1 MNANLKKPSSQW
13 KFVIFQENVVTVVG
27 HRGFP
32 RKFPDNT
39 LAGFAAAFEIVGMV
53 ETDIRRSLD
62 GLLVLSHD
70 PEIDD
75 RVVAETSWAEISEI
89 DLGFGQ
95 NPMLLDDA
103 LSALPGHSWNLEVK
117 NFPGEPGFEDHL
129 DLAIETARR
138 AGDGDLVSS
147 FYWPNVD
154 RIRVEMPMVATGLL
168 LEQGMNIVD
177 ALEHAREKGHVAII
191 PEWTMILENPR
202 LVVLANT
209 HGIGVATWTVNDPA
223 AAIRLAEA
231 GVSAIIT
238 DDPELILETL

>member
-1 MNANLKKPSSQW
+1 
-13 KFVIFQENVVTVVG
+13 
-27 HRGFP
+27 
-32 RKFPDNT
+32 
-39 LAGFAAAFEIVGMV
+39 
-53 ETDIRRSLD
+53 
-62 GLLVLSHD
+62 
-70 PEIDD
+70 
-75 RVVAETSWAEISEI
+75 
-89 DLGFGQ
+89 
-95 NPMLLDDA
+95 
-103 LSALPGHSWNLEVK
+103 
-117 NFPGEPGFEDHL
+117 
-129 DLAIETARR
+129 
-138 AGDGDLVSS
+138 
-147 FYWPNVD
+147 
-154 RIRVEMPMVATGLL
+154 MPMVATGLL